1 MFFST
6 LPHTIYIN
14 FKMKCCPK
22 RLRQYFLDYTQ
33 LFYDLFH
40 LLGIKH
46 FDELKGDRYMAIKAT
61 FKQN

>member
-1 MFFST
+1 
-6 LPHTIYIN
+6 
-14 FKMKCCPK
+14 MKCCPK

-40 LLGIKH
+40 LMGVKH